1 MSNFTLEIFDDE
13 SPKCSFYTVRYLDA
27 EFSETERFILKF
39 REDER
44 LKPSLM
50 ELMNLIVLAIGGKY
64 GARDEFFRHERQAQA
79 LPPRPGLREITIV
92 PNFPLRLY
100 CLKLSDSCVVLFNGG
115 EKTSATSQEGE
126 TSMAFY
132 EANRVA
138 GSILKAIQD
147 RTIKLDENQKSII
160 DYYESEAITDILL

>member
-1 MSNFTLEIFDDE
+1 MSNFSLEIFDDE

-27 EFSETERFILKF
+27 EYSETERFILKF
-39 REDER
+39 RDDER
-44 LKPSLM
+44 LNLSLM
-50 ELMNLIVLAIGGKY
+50 ELMNFIDIAIGKKY

-79 LPPRPGLREITIV
+79 LPPRPGLREVTIV

-115 EKTSATSQEGE
+115 EKTSVTSQEGN
-126 TSMAFY
+126 TSIAFY
-132 EANRVA
+132 EANRLA
-138 GSILKAIQD
+138 ESILNALRDK
-147 RTIKLDENQKSII
+147 TIKLSPNQKSII